1 MIHIS
6 REELLKEISAKV
18 LEADMAL
25 LKKRDFSDNTLEVL
39 AYQTPAFIRN
49 TAHSKFSRDNINRL
63 FLAYNYDDVIGLAQL
78 KKLMMHSLLT
88 RTNEIDLDRY
98 LDKVYSGC
106 DPVIATDAFILSVP
120 DKRPY
125 IEVMD
130 LIESGIYEIKDSNLS
145 LIPEL
150 AKEIGSLGIELLS
163 SREGRYKVLL
173 NVDEAALND
182 DRIVF
187 DDYRLA
193 RIISEL
199 SKTPDWEDAKEF
211 IKDYLGDSVQR
222 TDADMLEHYYYMYQ
236 VDLRLWSLR
245 RLVNENYESFINEV
259 RHGTVDET
267 INRAEEI
274 VTKGN
279 IKDFINDEIPGISV
293 ENYGAL
299 ITICDPLDE
308 IYTEWGKRRD
318 LHTYSDI
325 EKAIESAGEKLRI
338 RLDREKAAREQ
349 KPGESAAFT
358 DKPNFKPVK
367 KVRR

>member
-1 MIHIS
+1 MINIS
-6 REELLKEISAKV
+6 REESLKVISAKV
-18 LEADMAL
+18 LDADMTL

-39 AYQTPAFIRN
+39 SNQTPAFIRN
-49 TAHSKFSRDNINRL
+49 TAHSKFSTDNIDRL
-63 FLAYNYDDVIGLAQL
+63 FLAYNYDNVIGLSQL
-78 KKLMMHSLLT
+78 KKLMMYSLLT

-98 LDKVYSGC
+98 LDNVYSGY
-106 DPVIATDAFILSVP
+106 DPVIATDAFILSEP
-120 DKRPY
+120 DKIPY

-130 LIESGIYEIKDSNLS
+130 LIESGIYDIKDSKLS
-145 LIPEL
+145 LKPEL

-163 SREGRYKVLL
+163 SRDGRYKVLL

-193 RIISEL
+193 RSISEM

-211 IKDYLGDSVQR
+211 IKDYLGDGVQQI
-222 TDADMLEHYYYMYQ
+222 DYYNFEHYYYMYQ

-245 RLVNENYESFINEV
+245 RLVNENYESFMNEV
-259 RHGTVDET
+259 RHGTIDET
-267 INRAEEI
+267 IARAEEI

-279 IKDFINDEIPGISV
+279 IKDFINEEIPGISV

-318 LHTYSDI
+318 LQTYSDI
-325 EKAIESAGEKLRI
+325 EKVIESAGDKI
-338 RLDREKAAREQ
+338 RSRLEREKAAREQ
-349 KPGESAAFT
+349 KPAEGVSFT
-358 DKPNFKPVK
+358 DKTNYKPK
-367 KVRR
+367 KTRR

>member
-1 MIHIS
+1 M
-6 REELLKEISAKV
+6 
-18 LEADMAL
+18 
-25 LKKRDFSDNTLEVL
+25 
-39 AYQTPAFIRN
+39 
-49 TAHSKFSRDNINRL
+49 
-63 FLAYNYDDVIGLAQL
+63 
-78 KKLMMHSLLT
+78 
-88 RTNEIDLDRY
+88 
-98 LDKVYSGC
+98 
-106 DPVIATDAFILSVP
+106 
-120 DKRPY
+120 
-125 IEVMD
+125 
-130 LIESGIYEIKDSNLS
+130 IESGVYEIKDSKLS
-145 LIPEL
+145 LMPEL

-173 NVDEAALND
+173 NVDEASLND

-193 RIISEL
+193 RSISEL
-199 SKTPDWEDAKEF
+199 SKTPDWQDAKEF
-211 IKDYLGDSVQR
+211 IKDYLGEGVQR
-222 TDADMLEHYYYMYQ
+222 VDADEFEHYYYMYQ
-236 VDLRLWSLR
+236 VDLRIACLR

-259 RHGTVDET
+259 RNGTIDET

-279 IKDFINDEIPGISV
+279 IKDFINEEIPGISV

-308 IYTEWGKRRD
+308 IYTEWGKRSN

-358 DKPNFKPVK
+358 DKPNFKPIK

>member
-1 MIHIS
+1 MINIS

-18 LEADMAL
+18 LETDMAL
-25 LKKRDFSDNTLEVL
+25 LKKRDFSDSTLEVL
-39 AYQTPAFIRN
+39 SNQTLAFIRN
-49 TAHSKFSRDNINRL
+49 TAHSKFGTNNINRL
-63 FLAYNYDDVIGLAQL
+63 FLAYNYDDVIGLSQL
-78 KKLMMHSLLT
+78 KKLMMYSLLT

-98 LDKVYSGC
+98 LDNVYSGYN
-106 DPVIATDAFILSVP
+106 PVIATDAFILSAP
-120 DKRPY
+120 DKIPY

-130 LIESGIYEIKDSNLS
+130 LIESGIYEIKDSKLS
-145 LIPEL
+145 LKAEL

-193 RIISEL
+193 RSISEL
-199 SKTPDWEDAKEF
+199 SKTPDWQDAKEF
-211 IKDYLGDSVQR
+211 IKDYLGEGVQR
-222 TDADMLEHYYYMYQ
+222 VDADEFEHYYYMYQ
-236 VDLRLWSLR
+236 VNLRLACLR

-259 RHGTVDET
+259 RHGTIDET

-308 IYTEWGKRRD
+308 IYTEWGKRKD
-318 LHTYSDI
+318 LQTYSDI
-325 EKAIESAGEKLRI
+325 EKVIESAGEKI
-338 RLDREKAAREQ
+338 RSRLEREKVAREQ
-349 KPGESAAFT
+349 KPSESAPFT
-358 DKPNFKPVK
+358 DKSNYKPK
-367 KVRR
+367 KTRR

>member
-1 MIHIS
+1 
-6 REELLKEISAKV
+6 
-18 LEADMAL
+18 MAL

-39 AYQTPAFIRN
+39 SNQTSAFIRN
-49 TAHSKFSRDNINRL
+49 TAHSKFSTDNIDRM
-63 FLAYNYDDVIGLAQL
+63 FLAYNYDNVIGLSQL
-78 KKLMMHSLLT
+78 KKLMMYSLLT

-106 DPVIATDAFILSVP
+106 DPVTATDAFILSVP
-120 DKRPY
+120 DKIPY

-130 LIESGIYEIKDSNLS
+130 LIESGIYEIKDNKLS
-145 LIPEL
+145 LMPEL

-163 SREGRYKVLL
+163 SREGRYKVLM

-193 RIISEL
+193 RSISEL
-199 SKTPDWEDAKEF
+199 SKTPDWQDAKEF
-211 IKDYLGDSVQR
+211 IKEYLGDAVQR
-222 TDADMLEHYYYMYQ
+222 IDADEFEHYYYMYQ
-236 VDLRLWSLR
+236 VDLRLACLR

-259 RHGTVDET
+259 RHGTIDET

-279 IKDFINDEIPGISV
+279 IKDFINEEIPGISV

-318 LHTYSDI
+318 LHSYSDI

-338 RLDREKAAREQ
+338 RLDREKAVREQ
-349 KPGESAAFT
+349 KPTEDAPLA
-358 DKPNFKPVK
+358 DKPNTKPVK